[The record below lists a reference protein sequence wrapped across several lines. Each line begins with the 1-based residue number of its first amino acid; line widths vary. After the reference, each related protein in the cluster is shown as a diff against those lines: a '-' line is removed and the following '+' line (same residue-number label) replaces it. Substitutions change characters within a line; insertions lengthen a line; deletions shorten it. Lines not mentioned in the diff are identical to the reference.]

1 MYQINYWKTLKNQK
15 YLRDA
20 KIQLKL
26 FLKIQSTIKA
36 ELSVCKVM
44 DIITRQTRA
53 NYAQHDGQKT

>member
-1 MYQINYWKTLKNQK
+1 MSQINYWETLKTQK

-26 FLKIQSTIKA
+26 FLNIPSTIKA

-44 DIITRQTRA
+44 DIITHLTSA